1 MRKRKRKTYP
11 YGDIRY
17 YFSHYTFW
25 GKLKR
30 LPKLIKYARQR
41 ITKGYCDADIWNVNT
56 TSTYLLYHLLMDFS
70 KMATSYPQG
79 YTWEKWKEDLYD
91 TAMCFY
97 CKDEEEWDVDDIDD
111 AKLKKGLN
119 FIYQK
124 FFDLWD

>member
-1 MRKRKRKTYP
+1 MTKRKRKTYS

-17 YFSHYTFW
+17 YFQHYTFLE
-25 GKLKR
+25 KIKF

-41 ITKGYCDADIWNVNT
+41 ITKGYCDMDVWNTNR

-70 KMATSYPQG
+70 RTADTYPVG

-91 TAMCFY
+91 AAICFY
-97 CKDEEEWDVDDIDD
+97 CEDEKDWDPRDIDIE
-111 AKLKKGLN
+111 KLKKGLN

-124 FFDLWD
+124 FHDLWD